1 MILSSAASILTVKR
15 APAIVWTSK
24 AHLCAQQQ
32 EGIPLGMEANPYPV
46 SVSNTETVRAG
57 SRLRAPATPNALRSV
72 YW

>member
-1 MILSSAASILTVKR
+1 MILSSAASILMAKR

-24 AHLCAQQQ
+24 AHFGAPQD
-32 EGIPLGMEANPYPV
+32 EGVPLGMEANFCPV